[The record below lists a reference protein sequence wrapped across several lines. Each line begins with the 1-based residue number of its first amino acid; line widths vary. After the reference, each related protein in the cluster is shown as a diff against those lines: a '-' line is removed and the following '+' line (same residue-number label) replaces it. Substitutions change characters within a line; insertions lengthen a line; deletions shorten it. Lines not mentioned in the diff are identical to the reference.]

1 MSLSM
6 SRKKA
11 VNYLFYLCPRT
22 NMIRVVEW
30 QGNSPLADSCTFLQ
44 VQYFCQRRTALLFF
58 STLRTSLMITFV
70 LVLLGWI
77 EFPLIFLHYSHI
89 NTDIRWNWI
98 SICCGSF
105 PIKSLLLSSWSPSS
119 IFIRLLSTSFSRT

>member
-44 VQYFCQRRTALLFF
+44 VQYFLPKENCTVILLY
-58 STLRTSLMITFV
+58 
-70 LVLLGWI
+70 
-77 EFPLIFLHYSHI
+77 P
-89 NTDIRWNWI
+89 
-98 SICCGSF
+98 
-105 PIKSLLLSSWSPSS
+105 
-119 IFIRLLSTSFSRT
+119 